1 MNPIRRRL
9 TRTALSGA
17 LVLGAT
23 AMLPGIAAA
32 QAAWPAR
39 PVRLVVPFAAGGT
52 TDILA
57 RALAPELQKAFGQ
70 PFVVDNKPGAG
81 GNNGAAEVAKAANDG
96 YTILMGTVG
105 THAINAALYPKMP
118 FDPVK
123 DFVPITL
130 VAGVPN
136 VLVLNP
142 KFAEKYSINSVAD
155 LVRAAKANPGKF
167 NMASSGNGTSIHL
180 AGELFKSMTGTYMV
194 HFPYRG
200 SGPALIDMLGGSM
213 DLMFDNL
220 PSALPHIK
228 AGKLKAL
235 GVTSSKRSEALD
247 LPTVA
252 EAGGAALKGYEASSW
267 FGLLAPAGTAP
278 ETVLRLQQ
286 ETAKAL
292 ASPALK
298 ERLLA
303 QGAIPGG
310 MSSANFAKFI
320 AAESAKWAAVVKAA
334 NAKVD

>member
-1 MNPIRRRL
+1 MNPLRRR
-9 TRTALSGA
+9 TVQAALSGA

-23 AMLPGIAAA
+23 ALLPVTAAA
-32 QAAWPAR
+32 QAAWPNK

-70 PFVVDNKPGAG
+70 PFVVDNKPRAVVAAGAG
-81 GNNGAAEVAKAANDG
+81 
-96 YTILMGTVG
+96 
-105 THAINAALYPKMP
+105 LYPKMP

-123 DFVPITL
+123 DFAPITL

-142 KFAEKYSINSVAD
+142 KFAEKHNINSVAD

-180 AGELFKSMTGTYMV
+180 AGELFKSMTGSYMV

-200 SGPALIDMLGGSM
+200 SGPALIDLLGGNM

-235 GVTSSKRSEALD
+235 GVTSAKRSDAVD
-247 LPTVA
+247 LPTIA
-252 EAGGAALKGYEASSW
+252 EAGGATLKSYDASSW
-267 FGLLAPAGTAP
+267 FGLMAPAGTAP
-278 ETVLRLQQ
+278 DTVLRLQQ

-310 MSSANFAKFI
+310 MSSADFVKFI
-320 AAESAKWAAVVKAA
+320 AVETTKWAAVVKTA